1 MPNIDYIG
9 CQYLG
14 LRKPEVIY
22 TNSRQQEH
30 SMTNENNFVRETNIK
45 IKQWNAEI
53 AKFRIIAEVA
63 NPDDQ
68 IKHYQVIEDL
78 VSKEKAVAEKLAAFN
93 ESDAVDRSD
102 LKNQI
107 KHLQHIIED
116 AIETARIKVN

>member
-1 MPNIDYIG
+1 
-9 CQYLG
+9 
-14 LRKPEVIY
+14 
-22 TNSRQQEH
+22 
-30 SMTNENNFVRETNIK
+30 MTNENNFVRETNIK